1 MGRIVLFGATG
12 YTGRLTAEA
21 FARRG
26 VKPVLAARSSESL
39 ERLVSELGGGYE
51 TAVADVSRPQTVRAL
66 VEAGDVLVSTVGP
79 FVRYGEPAVRAAL
92 DAKAHYL
99 DSTGE
104 GPFIRRVFEELGPQ
118 AERAGVALMT
128 AMAFDWVPGNLA
140 GGLALAEAGEAATRL
155 DVGYF
160 MLGPVAAS
168 GGTRTSAAGIMLE
181 PSYSFRGGGVA
192 TERGGAHVRAFEVNG
207 RERPALS
214 VASTEAF
221 SLPRVHPAVRDVT
234 VYLGAFGS
242 ATRAMAGV
250 SLLGHVPGVRPALGA
265 AVRRFVKGSTG
276 GPDAA
281 ERAKSRAHVVAVAA
295 DAAGAPLATVHLE
308 GASPYDFT
316 ADMLAW
322 AAERARTEGLHGT
335 GALGPVEAY
344 GLDGPR
350 LGVAGAGIRRVCRAR
365 PPRRGARARAA
376 RGAPR
381 PRATGRCARARG

>member
-1 MGRIVLFGATG
+1 MKPLGDRDAGRMPCVVVLIHLMAGRIVLFGATG

-26 VKPVLAARSSESL
+26 VKPVLAARSAQAL
-39 ERLVSELGGGYE
+39 EGLSSELGGGYE
-51 TAVADVSRPQTVRAL
+51 TAVADVSRPETVRAL
-66 VEAGDVLVSTVGP
+66 VEQGDVLLSTVGP
-79 FVRYGEPAVRAAL
+79 FVRYGEPAVRAAV
-92 DAKAHYL
+92 DAGAHYL

-104 GPFIRRVFEELGPQ
+104 GPFIRQVFEQFGPQ
-118 AERAGVALMT
+118 AEQAGCALLT

-140 GGLALAEAGEAATRL
+140 GGLALDEAGDAATKL

-160 MLGPVAAS
+160 MLGTVAAS

-181 PSYSFRGGGVA
+181 PGFSYRDGRIV

-207 RERPALS
+207 RERQALS

-221 SLPRVHPAVRDVT
+221 SLPRLHPTVRDVS

-242 ATRAMAGV
+242 ATRAMAAF

-265 AVRRFVKGSTG
+265 AARRFIKGSTG

-281 ERAKSRAHVVAVAA
+281 ERAKSRAHIVAVASNS
-295 DAAGAPLATVHLE
+295 AGSPLATVHLE
-308 GASPYDFT
+308 GASPYDYT
-316 ADMLAW
+316 GEMLAW
-322 AAERARTEGLHGT
+322 AATTARDGGLRGS

-344 GLDGPR
+344 GLDALRVGS
-350 LGVAGAGIRRVCRAR
+350 AEAGITRV
-365 PPRRGARARAA
+365 
-376 RGAPR
+376 
-381 PRATGRCARARG
+381 